1 MRAHA
6 IGALKQVVA
15 FFVQGI
21 NLDAVRRQAFENDLK
36 ELIAPHLAVL
46 VHRRAKLLTSAGQ
59 ERWSDELD
67 AFLRQSLWPLLG
79 ADKDYADRNRIFV
92 TLVVD
97 VAIEQ
102 EQKRQ
107 AQAGAAVI
115 PLVSRF
121 DASWAN

>member
-6 IGALKQVVA
+6 VGAIRQVVA
-15 FFVQGI
+15 FLIQGI
-21 NLDAVRRQAFENDLK
+21 NLDAERRRAFECELK
-36 ELIAPHLAVL
+36 ELIAPHLPVL
-46 VHRRAKLLTSAGQ
+46 VHQRAKLLASAGP

-67 AFLRQSLWPLLG
+67 VFLRQSLWPLLG

-107 AQAGAAVI
+107 AQTGAPLI